1 MNTTLQ
7 RVLVIPLVL
16 LVLALAGVIYW
27 SSHRASE
34 AAAHEFSQ
42 KILLDMVER
51 VRQTTD
57 AHLVGAR
64 VAIDA
69 LAPDPIYSPV
79 EDSTHILPFPLEPVE
94 IERRLWTATG
104 FFPTIN
110 SYVYFGGVDGS
121 FVGLNRQPGRIEL
134 RLRDSHNS
142 PRQILSVATPKH
154 RLGLLRTD
162 AYDPR
167 TRPWYTKTVASGR
180 PTWSDVY
187 TDFTTLEPVV
197 TLSKPVYRADRQ
209 LVGVVATDLSLTQLT
224 NFFNSLT
231 VSKTG
236 IAYLVERSGAVI
248 ATSTNELPY
257 RTDKKAIVRLMAQQS
272 LSPLLRQSF
281 QEVLQWQRNGDSLER
296 PVSRSFESNQG
307 MVQVGASLLRDKAGL
322 EWVIIVAAPRADF
335 ISNVASV
342 MYESLG
348 IGLIAVALVMI
359 LGFMLLQWVLR
370 DIGKLTRAAERVGL
384 GLPMGEL
391 NITRGDEIGL
401 LAMSFQNMERNLRT
415 DKLTGAL
422 NRDALISHIE
432 FRRRDTSRATALKF
446 SLLFLDLDLFKPIND
461 QYGHDTGDT
470 VLIETAYRL
479 KHSIRETDEVARFGG
494 DEFVVYMDGVND
506 EEELDAVCKKICA
519 VIQVP
524 HEIRPGLTVQVGASI
539 GWASYPADGNDL
551 KTLLRVADTRMFQSK
566 KLRKHGELLASPT
579 RDLSQVR

>member
-34 AAAHEFSQ
+34 TAAHEFSQ
-42 KILLDMVER
+42 KILLNMVER
-51 VRQTTD
+51 VSQTTD
-57 AHLVGAR
+57 GHLVGAR

-69 LAPDPIYSPV
+69 LAPNPIYSPV
-79 EDSTHILPFPLEPVE
+79 EDSTHVLPFPDNSLA
-94 IERRLWTATG
+94 IEQRLWTATG
-104 FFPTIN
+104 FFPTVN
-110 SYVYFGGVDGS
+110 SYVYFGGADGS

-134 RLRDSHNS
+134 RLRNGNNS
-142 PRQILSVATPKH
+142 PRQILSVATPER

-167 TRPWYTKTVASGR
+167 TRPWYTKTVSSAR

-197 TLSKPVYRADRQ
+197 TLSKPIYRADRQ
-209 LVGVVATDLSLTQLT
+209 LIGVVATDLSLTQLT
-224 NFFNSLT
+224 SFYNSLS
-231 VSKTG
+231 VSKNG
-236 IAYLVERSGAVI
+236 VAYLVERNGAII

-257 RTDKKAIVRLMAQQS
+257 RTDKKSVVRLMSRQS
-272 LSPLLRQSF
+272 MSPLLRQSF
-281 QEVLQWQRNGDSLER
+281 QQVLQWQRDGETLER
-296 PVSRSFESNQG
+296 PVSRDFMSEQG
-307 MVQVGASLLRDKAGL
+307 RVQVGASLLRDAAGL
-322 EWVIIVAAPRADF
+322 EWIIVVAAPRTDF
-335 ISNVASV
+335 ISNVTGV

-359 LGFMLLQWVLR
+359 LGFLLLQWVLR

-384 GLPMGEL
+384 GQPMGHL

-401 LAMSFQNMERNLRT
+401 LAKSFLQMERSLRT
-415 DKLTGAL
+415 DKLTGVL

-432 FRRRDTSRATALKF
+432 FRRRNMAGVASLKF

-461 QYGHDTGDT
+461 QYGHDAGDH
-470 VLIETAYRL
+470 VLIETACRL
-479 KHSIRETDEVARFGG
+479 KAGIRESDEVARFGG
-494 DEFVVYMDGVND
+494 DEFVVYLHGVND
-506 EEELDAVCKKICA
+506 EEELEAVCRKICA
-519 VIQVP
+519 MIQTP
-524 HEIRPGLTVQVGASI
+524 HEIRPGLLVQVGASI
-539 GWASYPADGNDL
+539 GWASYPADGNDI

-566 KLRKHGELLASPT
+566 KLRKHGELLATPT
-579 RDLSQVR
+579 RELLPVA